1 MNVSYEWLRA
11 FVPFSQTPPELRE
24 LITAHVATVDELVA
38 LREERYGYT
47 LRQSLEQAG
56 LPIDEG
62 ALYPLLR
69 RLETQGLLTSE
80 WREEAK
86 RNKRFYRLSDDGGRV
101 LAQLLGEWN
110 AISESILRL
119 ETQGEK

>member
-1 MNVSYEWLRA
+1 MLAVLG
-11 FVPFSQTPPELRE
+11 
-24 LITAHVATVDELVA
+24 A

-47 LRQSLEQAG
+47 LRQSLEDAG

-69 RLETQGLLTSE
+69 RLETQGVLTSE
-80 WREEAK
+80 WREEAR
-86 RNKRFYRLSDDGGRV
+86 RNKRFYRLSPDGEEL

-119 ETQGEK
+119 NEGTK

>member
-1 MNVSYEWLRA
+1 MPVEDDQFEKMR
-11 FVPFSQTPPELRE
+11 VELRRGS
-24 LITAHVATVDELVA
+24 LVLAVLVA

-80 WREEAK
+80 WREEAR

-119 ETQGEK
+119 DTEGEK

>member
-1 MNVSYEWLRA
+1 MPIEDDLFEKLR
-11 FVPFSQTPPELRE
+11 VELRRGS
-24 LITAHVATVDELVA
+24 LVLAVLGA

-47 LRQSLEQAG
+47 LRASLEQAG

-80 WREEAK
+80 WREEAR
-86 RNKRFYRLSDDGGRV
+86 RNKRFYRLSPEGVGV
-101 LAQLLGEWN
+101 LAQLLAEWN

-119 ETQGEK
+119 NQGDK